1 MPVIRKEHR
10 EQGASAAEFA
20 LILPILLLLLFG
32 IIEFGIIFF
41 NKAVITNA
49 SREGARFGIKVRDS
63 RYTETEIEEVINHY
77 CFGPGG
83 SNKRLI
89 TWGSGVSSLSPDD
102 IDVVWSNSAPAQTYE
117 DTITVTVSFKY
128 SPLFLGILFPEINL
142 QETTYMKMEGLN

>member
-1 MPVIRKEHR
+1 MKRKFGS
-10 EQGASAAEFA
+10 QKGAAAVEA
-20 LILPILLLLLFG
+20 AIVLSLFLVPLFMG
-32 IIEFGIIFF
+32 IIDASLAIY
-41 NKAVITNA
+41 NAQVITNA

-77 CFGPGG
+77 CFGSGG

-89 TWGSGVSSLSPDD
+89 TWGSGVSSISPDD
-102 IDVVWSNSAPAQTYE
+102 IDVVWSNSALAQTYE

-128 SPLFLGILFPEINL
+128 TPLFLGILFPEINL